1 MCVYGQVPLLSN
13 WNYHSNVNWL
23 YAYKNEKLNNKIN
36 KKSQKWNVLFHW
48 EEQVGG
54 QFQNE
59 AMVLQEAVKSDE
71 KRMHRGGYLGLDL
84 GSDSYESFH
93 KGEIE

>member
-1 MCVYGQVPLLSN
+1 M
-13 WNYHSNVNWL
+13 
-23 YAYKNEKLNNKIN
+23 
-36 KKSQKWNVLFHW
+36 
-48 EEQVGG
+48 GG

-84 GSDSYESFH
+84 GSDSSESFH
-93 KGEIE
+93 KGEIK